1 MWIQK
6 HLHAAFCTMAL
17 DEHATLKKK
26 GPFCAALNVDGMIM
40 YLTPF
45 SICKKNHPL
54 THTFILFSY
63 EEWEREVLNENSFF
77 FVYKHGFER
86 LLAMVKK

>member
-1 MWIQK
+1 MPFRMWIQK

-45 SICKKNHPL
+45 SIL
-54 THTFILFSY
+54 
-63 EEWEREVLNENSFF
+63 
-77 FVYKHGFER
+77 
-86 LLAMVKK
+86 